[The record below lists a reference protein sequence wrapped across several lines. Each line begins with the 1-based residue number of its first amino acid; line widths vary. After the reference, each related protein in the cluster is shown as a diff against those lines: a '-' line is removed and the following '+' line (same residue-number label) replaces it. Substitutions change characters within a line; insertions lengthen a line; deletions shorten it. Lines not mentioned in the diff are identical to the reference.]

1 MKIAQAPLAAA
12 PSASAISTMPA
23 AIATGKVPAWIHPRH
38 VGLISAFA
46 LTSAAN
52 VRTLALVEV
61 LFARILSARLFREG
75 TSLRQLAGIV
85 LIVAGVVL
93 LIRVA

>member
-46 LTSAAN
+46 LTSAASIRGSRGMSTPSSGVGSDT
-52 VRTLALVEV
+52 VRA
-61 LFARILSARLFREG
+61 
-75 TSLRQLAGIV
+75 
-85 LIVAGVVL
+85 
-93 LIRVA
+93 